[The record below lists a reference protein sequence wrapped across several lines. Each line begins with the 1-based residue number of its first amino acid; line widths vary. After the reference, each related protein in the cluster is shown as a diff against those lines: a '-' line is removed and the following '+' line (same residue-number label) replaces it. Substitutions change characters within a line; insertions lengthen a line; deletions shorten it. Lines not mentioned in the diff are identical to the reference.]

1 MQKVYDLNAVNIRLG
16 LRGKWKD
23 AVPRAIEM
31 VSELGRMKFLKPLY
45 RDLYNSEETRQVAL
59 DTFKKNK
66 SSYMN
71 VAVERVQN
79 ILEIVEKN
87 DINE

>member
-1 MQKVYDLNAVNIRLG
+1 MKIEIYVN
-16 LRGKWKD
+16 
-23 AVPRAIEM
+23 
-31 VSELGRMKFLKPLY
+31 LY
-45 RDLYNSEETRQVAL
+45 LYICNFRDLYNSEETRQVAL

-71 VAVERVQN
+71 VAIERVQN

-87 DINE
+87 EIDE

>member
-1 MQKVYDLNAVNIRLG
+1 MESNIN
-16 LRGKWKD
+16 
-23 AVPRAIEM
+23 
-31 VSELGRMKFLKPLY
+31 LY
-45 RDLYNSEETRQVAL
+45 WYLYNCRDLYNSEETRQVAL

-71 VAVERVQN
+71 VAIERVQN

-87 DINE
+87 EIDE

>member
-1 MQKVYDLNAVNIRLG
+1 MYSIQLLSNRIKIGIYN
-16 LRGKWKD
+16 
-23 AVPRAIEM
+23 
-31 VSELGRMKFLKPLY
+31 LY
-45 RDLYNSEETRQVAL
+45 LYICNFRDLYNSEETRQVAL

-71 VAVERVQN
+71 VAIERVQN

-87 DINE
+87 EIDE